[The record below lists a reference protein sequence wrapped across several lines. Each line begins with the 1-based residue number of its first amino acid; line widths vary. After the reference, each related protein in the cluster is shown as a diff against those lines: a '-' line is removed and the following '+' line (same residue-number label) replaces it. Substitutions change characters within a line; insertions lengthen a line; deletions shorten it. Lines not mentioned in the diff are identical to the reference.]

1 MGRSRL
7 TARLVALAALV
18 PLSLALS
25 AVPANADD
33 VRNDVSA
40 GAAGAT
46 INNPG
51 GSATVNYRI
60 SATGAGTDGQAGCNA
75 DDGSPVTVS
84 IVTPAEVTAT
94 PASLT
99 FNACG
104 QAAQK
109 PVVFTATTN
118 GTYGITATW
127 ADTGIGAYT
136 VSGAAFNLLVQSATP
151 PPPADTTP
159 PVITPTLTPSP
170 PSGTNGWHTTDVSLT
185 WTVSELES
193 PASLVTSGCGDSTVT
208 VDQVS
213 TDYTCSATSEGG
225 PSSRTVSIKRDA
237 TAPTDVTFQGGPDDG
252 ARYFPST
259 VPVAPTCTASDAT
272 SGLASCEVTGYSSDL
287 GSHTLTATATDNA
300 GNVSTT
306 TASYIV
312 RVLTVNG
319 FFSPVDMSG
328 VVNTVKGG
336 STVPLKFRIFDLDDE
351 LTGVESVKSIT
362 MTTMTCNP
370 SAETDAIEQ
379 TLNTGSTVLRYDSLG
394 GQFIQNW
401 KTPTKVG
408 CYKVKMTTQGDSTIA
423 ALFKIR

>member
-25 AVPANADD
+25 AVPASADN
-33 VRNDVSA
+33 VQNSVGMSS
-40 GAAGAT
+40 AGAT
-46 INNPG
+46 IDNPD
-51 GSATVNYRI
+51 GSATVSYSI
-60 SATGAGTDGQAGCNA
+60 SATGFGNDGQAGCNA
-75 DDGSPVTVS
+75 ADGSPAIVS
-84 IVTPAEVTAT
+84 IHTPVGVTAS
-94 PASLT
+94 PASLS
-99 FNACG
+99 FNTCG
-104 QAAQK
+104 TNQ
-109 PVVFTATTN
+109 PVVFRATTD
-118 GTYGITATW
+118 GTYPI
-127 ADTGIGAYT
+127 T
-136 VSGAAFNLLVQSATP
+136 VSVSDSGTGTYNPTQAAFNLRVQTVTP

-159 PVITPTLTPSP
+159 PVITPTMTPSP

-185 WTVSELES
+185 WAVSELES
-193 PASLVTSGCGDSTVT
+193 PASLVTSGCGDSAVT

-213 TDYTCSATSEGG
+213 TDYTCSATSQGG
-225 PSSRTVSIKRDA
+225 TSSRTVSIKRDA
-237 TAPTDVTFQGGPDDG
+237 TAPTDVTFQGGPDGG

-272 SGLASCEVTGYSSDL
+272 SGLASCQVTGYSSDL

-306 TASYIV
+306 TSSYIV

-351 LTGVESVKSIT
+351 LTGVEAVKSIT

-370 SAETDAIEQ
+370 SAETDAVEQ

-423 ALFKIR
+423 ALFKVK